1 MASTKRKATGERRLE
16 IVQAARD
23 ILIFE
28 GFHKQTLRMLPIRL
42 ESPPCDVIRHQI
54 APIMTTRNRH

>member
-42 ESPPCDVIRHQI
+42 ESNWRHC
-54 APIMTTRNRH
+54 RD